1 MNLVNNVHRLL
12 TMAFTWWF
20 LALGVCALSVNISCT
35 GSSPGTADSS
45 APAKGNQPPTITSAK
60 ILNDPIPLT
69 GPVEVQ
75 IDAQDPEREAV
86 SFAYQW
92 YVDNAPVSR
101 QTNSTLPAELLKRG
115 QSVFVEII
123 PTDGVHK
130 GHPYRTKSVVVGS
143 TSPRVATVSLI
154 PQIARSGD
162 KLESVVDAS
171 DPDHDWVDLTYKWY
185 RNETM
190 IKEGEES
197 FLDTTGFIAR
207 DKITVEVTAHDPA
220 VTGNSLKSEPLVL
233 ENSAPKI
240 VSTPPVPGS
249 EGRFDYAVKT
259 IDLDGDQVKYFL
271 EAAPIGMSISEA
283 SGHILWLIPSDQK
296 GVFHVKV
303 VAKDGHGGIATQ
315 EFNLS
320 LTDADPTKPSGI

>member
-1 MNLVNNVHRLL
+1 
-12 TMAFTWWF
+12 MAFTWWF

-197 FLDTTGFIAR
+197 FLDTTGFVAR
-207 DKITVEVTAHDPA
+207 DKITVEVTTHDPA
-220 VTGNSLKSEPLVL
+220 ATGNSLKSEPLVL
-233 ENSAPKI
+233 GNSAPRI
-240 VSTPPVPGS
+240 FSTPPIS
-249 EGRFDYAVKT
+249 DSQNHFDYTVKT
-259 IDLDGDQVKYFL
+259 IDPDGDQVMYYL
-271 EAAPIGMSISEA
+271 EAAPTGMSIDET
-283 SGHILWLIPSDQK
+283 SGHILWQIPSGQE
-296 GVFHVKV
+296 GSFHIKIA
-303 VAKDGHGGIATQ
+303 AKDGHGGMATQ
-315 EFNLS
+315 EFD
-320 LTDADPTKPSGI
+320 LTLTSTGTAKPSGT